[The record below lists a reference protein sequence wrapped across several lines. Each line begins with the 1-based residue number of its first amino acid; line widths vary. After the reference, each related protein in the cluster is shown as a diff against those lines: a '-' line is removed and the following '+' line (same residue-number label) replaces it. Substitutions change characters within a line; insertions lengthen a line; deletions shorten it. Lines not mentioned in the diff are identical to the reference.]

1 MTREISNYL
10 KLSFH
15 ETLGSCYEQ
24 TPTIHPKRI
33 TEKRKRRRRKKNC
46 VVGPF
51 ASGPFAP
58 DNNDHL
64 PLVYVYACV
73 SMANLYIHV
82 CVGGWVGGCV
92 HTLLYC
98 IVLYCSVQQFS
109 TKRHPF
115 LLKFCCCFSKSTCL
129 VLRCYRFL
137 LSGKVLLFFW
147 LAKNVIKI

>member
-15 ETLGSCYEQ
+15 ETLGSCYEL

-82 CVGGWVGGCV
+82 CVGGWVSGWVCAYAIV
-92 HTLLYC
+92 LYC
-98 IVLYCSVQQFS
+98 IVLFS
-109 TKRHPF
+109 TAVFHKTSPF
-115 LLKFCCCFSKSTCL
+115 SFE
-129 VLRCYRFL
+129 VL
-137 LSGKVLLFFW
+137 LLFFEIN
-147 LAKNVIKI
+147 LSCAPLLSLSAQRQSFVIFLIC